1 MNNRVRKRKS
11 RQPRIFKFGFGLIL
25 VVIVVLIGLLAYE
38 KIHSSVPSG
47 KVTSLNAVK
56 HDKTSSWVS
65 TWAASPVDMG
75 NHKYTGTIRNM
86 LVTTVAG
93 DSLRVNFTNAFGD
106 SDLQVEDA
114 YIAIADAKG
123 NVIGQ
128 SVPITFNGKSTTTIS
143 QGNELLSDT
152 IKLTVPAR
160 TRLAVTFYTPK
171 AIEQTGHWLA
181 NETSYITIGTKKT
194 RSPDT
199 KGWIDTPSWWF
210 IDSIDVQASEGG
222 ATKTIVA
229 LGDSL
234 TDGFYSTNEG
244 RYTDTLMNRLNSQNG
259 NEWSLVNEGITGNQV
274 LTDSPTNVAKNA
286 YFGQSALSRLDRDVF
301 NRPGLKDILLLEG
314 INDIN
319 TGASANK
326 IIEGYKKII
335 NQAHIS
341 GVQIIAG
348 TLPPFKGYP
357 TWTAK
362 KDKVRQKVN
371 HWILTSG
378 AFDGT
383 VDFAKV
389 LATSGNSEELNP
401 IYDSG
406 DHLHP
411 NNAGYKAMGDA
422 VNLSLFK

>member
-143 QGNELLSDT
+143 QGKELLSDT

-222 ATKTIVA
+222 VTKTIVA

-244 RYTDTLMNRLNSQNG
+244 RYTDTLMNRLNSQKG

>member
-1 MNNRVRKRKS
+1 MNNRVRKS

-25 VVIVVLIGLLAYE
+25 VVIVILIGLLAYE

-47 KVTSLNAVK
+47 KVTSLNSAK

-143 QGNELLSDT
+143 QGKELLSDK
-152 IKLTVPAR
+152 IKLTVPVR
-160 TRLAVTFYTPK
+160 TRLAVTFYIPK
-171 AIEQTGHWLA
+171 AIEQTVHWLA

-210 IDSIDVQASEGG
+210 IDSIDVQASEAG

-244 RYTDTLMNRLNSQNG
+244 RYTDTLMNRLNSQKD

-274 LTDSPTNVAKNA
+274 LTDSPTNVEKNT

-301 NRPGLKDILLLEG
+301 NRPGLKDIVLLEG

-319 TGASANK
+319 TGVSANK

-335 NQAHIS
+335 NQAHTS
-341 GVQIIAG
+341 GVRIIGG

-357 TWTAK
+357 TWSAK

-378 AFDGT
+378 VFDGT

-411 NNAGYKAMGDA
+411 NNTGYKAMGDA

>member
-143 QGNELLSDT
+143 QGKELLSDT

-199 KGWIDTPSWWF
+199 KGWIDTPGWWF

-335 NQAHIS
+335 NQAHTS
-341 GVQIIAG
+341 GVRVIAV
-348 TLPPFKGYP
+348 TIPPFKVYP
-357 TWTAK
+357 TWSVK
-362 KDKVRQKVN
+362 KEKVRQKVN

-383 VDFAKV
+383 VDFSKV
-389 LATSGNSEELNP
+389 LVASGNLEELNP
-401 IYDSG
+401 SYDSG

-411 NNAGYKAMGDA
+411 NNAGYKAMGNA

>member
-143 QGNELLSDT
+143 QGKELLSDT

-199 KGWIDTPSWWF
+199 KGWIDTPGWWF
-210 IDSIDVQASEGG
+210 IDSIDVQASEVG

>member
-286 YFGQSALSRLDRDVF
+286 YFGESALSRLDRDVF

>member
-25 VVIVVLIGLLAYE
+25 VVIVVLIGLLTYE

-143 QGNELLSDT
+143 QGKELLSDT

-199 KGWIDTPSWWF
+199 KGWIDTPGWWF

>member
-1 MNNRVRKRKS
+1 MNNRVRKS

-47 KVTSLNAVK
+47 EVTSLNAVK

-143 QGNELLSDT
+143 QGKELLSDT

>member
-1 MNNRVRKRKS
+1 MG
-11 RQPRIFKFGFGLIL
+11 IYLG
-25 VVIVVLIGLLAYE
+25 
-38 KIHSSVPSG
+38 
-47 KVTSLNAVK
+47 
-56 HDKTSSWVS
+56 
-65 TWAASPVDMG
+65 ASPVDMG

-143 QGNELLSDT
+143 QGKELLSDT

-199 KGWIDTPSWWF
+199 KGWIDTPGWWF

>member
-25 VVIVVLIGLLAYE
+25 VVIVVLIGMLAYE

-47 KVTSLNAVK
+47 KVTSLNAAK

-65 TWAASPVDMG
+65 TWSASPVDMG

-128 SVPITFNGKSTTTIS
+128 SVPITFNGNSTTTIF
-143 QGNELLSDT
+143 QGKELLSDT

-210 IDSIDVQASEGG
+210 IDSIDVQASEAG

-244 RYTDTLMNRLNSQNG
+244 RYTDTLMNRLNSQKG

-274 LTDSPTNVAKNA
+274 LTDSPTNVAKNT

-319 TGASANK
+319 TGVSANK
-326 IIEGYKKII
+326 IIESYKKII
-335 NQAHIS
+335 NQAHTS
-341 GVQIIAG
+341 GVRIIAG
-348 TLPPFKGYP
+348 TLLPFKGYSI
-357 TWTAK
+357 WSAK

-389 LATSGNSEELNP
+389 LAISGNSEELNP

>member
-1 MNNRVRKRKS
+1 MNNRVRKS

-143 QGNELLSDT
+143 QGKELLSDT

>member
-1 MNNRVRKRKS
+1 M
-11 RQPRIFKFGFGLIL
+11 
-25 VVIVVLIGLLAYE
+25 VLIGLLAYE

-143 QGNELLSDT
+143 QGKELLSDT

-199 KGWIDTPSWWF
+199 KGWIDTPGWWF

>member
-143 QGNELLSDT
+143 QGKELLSDT

-199 KGWIDTPSWWF
+199 KGWIETPSWWF

-244 RYTDTLMNRLNSQNG
+244 RYTDTLMNRLNSQKS
-259 NEWSLVNEGITGNQV
+259 NEGSLVNEGITGNQV

>member
-25 VVIVVLIGLLAYE
+25 VVIVVLIGMLAYE

-47 KVTSLNAVK
+47 KVTSLNAEK

-65 TWAASPVDMG
+65 TWSASPVDMG

-128 SVPITFNGKSTTTIS
+128 SVPITFNGNSTTTIF
-143 QGNELLSDT
+143 QGKELLSDT

-210 IDSIDVQASEGG
+210 IDSIDVQASEAG

-244 RYTDTLMNRLNSQNG
+244 RYTDTLMNRLNSQKG

-274 LTDSPTNVAKNA
+274 LTDSPTNVAKNT

-319 TGASANK
+319 TGVSANK
-326 IIEGYKKII
+326 IIESYKKII
-335 NQAHIS
+335 NQAHTS
-341 GVQIIAG
+341 GVRIIAG
-348 TLPPFKGYP
+348 TLLPFKGYSI
-357 TWTAK
+357 WSAK

-389 LATSGNSEELNP
+389 LAISGNSEELNP

-422 VNLSLFK
+422 VNLSMFK

>member
-143 QGNELLSDT
+143 QGKELLSDT

-199 KGWIDTPSWWF
+199 KGWIDTPGWWF

-371 HWILTSG
+371 HWILMSG

>member
-143 QGNELLSDT
+143 QGKELLSDT

-181 NETSYITIGTKKT
+181 NETSYITIGTKET

-244 RYTDTLMNRLNSQNG
+244 RYTDTLMNRLNSQKG

-422 VNLSLFK
+422 VNLSMFK

>member
-1 MNNRVRKRKS
+1 M
-11 RQPRIFKFGFGLIL
+11 
-25 VVIVVLIGLLAYE
+25 
-38 KIHSSVPSG
+38 
-47 KVTSLNAVK
+47 
-56 HDKTSSWVS
+56 
-65 TWAASPVDMG
+65 
-75 NHKYTGTIRNM
+75 
-86 LVTTVAG
+86 
-93 DSLRVNFTNAFGD
+93 
-106 SDLQVEDA
+106 QVEDA

-143 QGNELLSDT
+143 QGKELLSDT

-181 NETSYITIGTKKT
+181 NETSYITIGTKET

-244 RYTDTLMNRLNSQNG
+244 RYTDTLMNRLNSQKG

>member
-1 MNNRVRKRKS
+1 MKKKRLARV
-11 RQPRIFKFGFGLIL
+11 IIAAVVTTAIL
-25 VVIVVLIGLLAYE
+25 VAIIVGCGPKWGDGSANVNGSNSN
-38 KIHSSVPSG
+38 SSNSASDNVSSNDNAAQSNNNYATRITVKLPSYYLENMVFQRGKTLVVKGTATTSQRG
-47 KVTSLNAVK
+47 KV
-56 HDKTSSWVS
+56 
-65 TWAASPVDMG
+65 VDP
-75 NHKYTGTIRNM
+75 TQLI
-86 LVTTVAG
+86 
-93 DSLRVNFTNAFGD
+93 
-106 SDLQVEDA
+106 
-114 YIAIADAKG
+114 
-123 NVIGQ
+123 
-128 SVPITFNGKSTTTIS
+128 TTIS
-143 QGNELLSDT
+143 QGKELLSDT
-152 IKLTVPAR
+152 IKLAVPAR

-210 IDSIDVQASEGG
+210 IDSIDVQASEAR

-244 RYTDTLMNRLNSQNG
+244 RYTDTLMNRLNSEKG

-274 LTDSPTNVAKNA
+274 LTDSPTNVAKNT
-286 YFGQSALSRLDRDVF
+286 YFGQAALSRIDRDVF

-319 TGASANK
+319 TGVSANK
-326 IIEGYKKII
+326 IIESYKKII
-335 NQAHIS
+335 NQAHTS
-341 GVQIIAG
+341 GVRIIAG
-348 TLPPFKGYP
+348 TLPPFKGYS
-357 TWTAK
+357 TWSAK

-389 LATSGNSEELNP
+389 LAISGNSEELNP

-422 VNLSLFK
+422 VNLSMFK

>member
-143 QGNELLSDT
+143 QGKELLSDT

-199 KGWIDTPSWWF
+199 KGWIDTPGWWF

>member
-11 RQPRIFKFGFGLIL
+11 QQPRIFKFGFGLIL

-143 QGNELLSDT
+143 QGKELLSDT

-222 ATKTIVA
+222 VTKTIVA

>member
-11 RQPRIFKFGFGLIL
+11 WQPRIFKFGFGLIL

-143 QGNELLSDT
+143 QGKELLSDT

-199 KGWIDTPSWWF
+199 KGWIDTPGWWF